1 MKGNV
6 MVFFILF
13 LLFLLGIN
21 IVCTED
27 IYGRIFDF
35 LWDFGK
41 KVFRRKMIDEDLD
54 DGRY

>member
-41 KVFRRKMIDEDLD
+41 KIFRRKMIDEDLD